1 MTIVVLGASGELGAA
16 VVNQLLEAG
25 DDVGV
30 IEPSLERAELWRR
43 AGALVAPGSSSDA
56 DLIERAAQAA
66 RTLVVLGADQ
76 EVLNAAVEGARSAGV
91 ERIIVT
97 GPRSKPESIA
107 LLRASGLDYVVLV
120 TGRRLLG
127 AASPS
132 DVGRAVDAAD
142 DLPGRPRLELSLRRT
157 ESWRELRLEP
167 PQRRRGA
174 HS

>member
-16 VVNQLLEAG
+16 VVNRLLEAG

-30 IEPSLERAELWRR
+30 IEPSPERAELWRR

-76 EVLNAAVEGARSAGV
+76 EVLNAAVEGARFAGV
-91 ERIIVT
+91 GRIIVT

-127 AASPS
+127 AASPA

-142 DLPGRPRLELSLRRT
+142 DLPGRPRLELSLRRA

-167 PQRRRGA
+167 PERRSGA